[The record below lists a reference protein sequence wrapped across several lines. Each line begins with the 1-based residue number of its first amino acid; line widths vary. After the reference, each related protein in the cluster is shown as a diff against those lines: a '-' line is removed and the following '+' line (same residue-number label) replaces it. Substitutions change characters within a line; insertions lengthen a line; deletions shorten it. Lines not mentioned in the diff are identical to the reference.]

1 MENELQIVKVRYIFK
16 DGRTQSA
23 REYTYYS
30 VDRLQVGDQVTV
42 PVRDTFDMAMVT
54 AVDLPAASIELFK
67 DKVKC
72 IQHDSTVAPRRPTV
86 AGESAEPVA
95 TRLPHYGKIYLGDKS
110 RVEPFPDN
118 GGAIEPPVPGDAG
131 YDVERFE
138 KPAAD
143 GTPGRDDDKY
153 LADQLTVVELPEME
167 TGTVIFYVDS
177 KNYAVV
183 KNVGSDAAAKKLY
196 DEGMNL
202 LLLAD
207 RRVIT
212 TDADAKLAIDDLAV
226 IASVNKKLD
235 ELRRKYEEPV
245 KKHLANFRE
254 AFAKLTA
261 PLEAA
266 MRINKE
272 KWGAY
277 RKSVEAAAAR
287 AAETNRMAEEVARRQ
302 AEASGTGEIT
312 VNTAPVEVP
321 KTADTVRANV
331 GTGVAFKTPK
341 YEVVDFKALPDEYK
355 MPDAAKLTRVIKAAK
370 GQITI
375 AGVRIYFEDVLQVRP
390 KGG

>member
-1 MENELQIVKVRYIFK
+1 MENELQIVKVRYVFK

-54 AVDLPAASIELFK
+54 AIDLPPESIAAFK

-86 AGESAEPVA
+86 ASEKLPGSAADDVL
-95 TRLPHYGKIYLGDKS
+95 TRLANPAGPYDNQLA
-110 RVEPFPDN
+110 EPFPDN

-131 YDVERFE
+131 YDVNTFSQPGEVI
-138 KPAAD
+138 PAGAKTALVRI
-143 GTPGRDDDKY
+143 TPE
-153 LADQLTVVELPEME
+153 A
-167 TGTVIFYVDS
+167 
-177 KNYAVV
+177 
-183 KNVGSDAAAKKLY
+183 DAAAQALY
-196 DEGMNL
+196 IEGTHL
-202 LLLAD
+202 LELAEK
-207 RRVIT
+207 RTIKS
-212 TDADAKLAIDDLAV
+212 DADAQLAVDDLAV
-226 IASVNKKLD
+226 IASLLKRLKM
-235 ELRRKYEEPV
+235 LRDAYEAPL
-245 KKHLANFRE
+245 KTHLADFRR
-254 AFAKLTA
+254 AFDKFTS
-261 PLEAA
+261 PLDVAED
-266 MRINKE
+266 INKT

-277 RKSVEAAAAR
+277 RKAVEAAAAR
-287 AAETNRMAEEVARRQ
+287 ANETNRMAEEVARRQ
-302 AEASGTGEIT
+302 AEESGTGEIT
-312 VNTAPVEVP
+312 VNTAPVEAP

-375 AGVRIYFEDVLQVRP
+375 AGVKIYFEDVLQVRP
-390 KGG
+390 KGL